1 MEIDIFIGPWVEV
14 ITFTSSAINPLIYYF
29 RNSEFRR
36 AFRRTFLRFPCRH
49 TSKKNVPDFT
59 KQLER
64 NQTERNGG
72 TRGN

>member
-1 MEIDIFIGPWVEV
+1 MEIDIFIRPWVEV

-36 AFRRTFLRFPCRH
+36 AFRRTLLRFPCLH
-49 TSKKNVPDFT
+49 KSKQNLSHFT
-59 KQLER
+59 EQLER

>member
-1 MEIDIFIGPWVEV
+1 MEIDIFIRPWVEV

-36 AFRRTFLRFPCRH
+36 AFRHTLLRFPCPH
-49 TSKKNVPDFT
+49 FT
-59 KQLER
+59 EQLER

>member
-1 MEIDIFIGPWVEV
+1 MEIDIFIRTWVEV

-36 AFRRTFLRFPCRH
+36 AFRRTFLRFPCCH
-49 TSKKNVPDFT
+49 KSKKNVPDLT